1 METLGKEV
9 EVEEAEG
16 GWQVSEE
23 AKRGVPGKT
32 KGRLEFFFTHLFLL
46 LYSNYKTLSVFFVA
60 GKFKK
65 I

>member
-32 KGRLEFFFTHLFLL
+32 KGRLEHFFLL
-46 LYSNYKTLSVFFVA
+46 LYSNYKTLKVFFFVA

>member
-32 KGRLEFFFTHLFLL
+32 KGRLEHFLPFFFCYNKL
-46 LYSNYKTLSVFFVA
+46 
-60 GKFKK
+60 
-65 I
+65 